1 MKMTVES
8 SPLLTVPGQ
17 PPLCKR
23 VITNSTGY
31 NSTVFAGKEAQ
42 LDSGK
47 NKTNNP
53 KTHQRASDDKA
64 IYIDT
69 SIPGVSNFNDTQYEA
84 RIDERYLDVSKPS
97 KAYRLESFRASSS
110 SDVGSTQ
117 DEQLR
122 CFFVFKCNFFEDNV
136 SETETDLSKISDK
149 SFYEKATD
157 NTKAIYQSLI
167 EKAVQRSGPVID
179 LFEVEN
185 AKERRI
191 IIAYRQET
199 ATGYF
204 SALSH
209 LYHYYGLTST
219 RKYVEQ
225 FSNGITIA
233 SIYLVPSEALRSPVF
248 NASSKTYPPISHSI
262 HQVTKEASL
271 LYCLPR
277 NSFQDLFA
285 KGEISLQE
293 SIYAHSAFIFVSH
306 FLNRLGSEYS
316 TLNSILDAENPAH
329 AEVLEN
335 LKRRLRQETF
345 TRAYIKELIL
355 SQLDLI
361 RKLYL
366 NFAGAHYIQSQGEGD
381 SFLPTLSYQRLQAN
395 KVLSTDE
402 LKDVIRRDCSNDY
415 EVTVFNAILLF
426 NANVLKTNFYTPTKV
441 ALSFR
446 LNPEFLLKSEY
457 PQPLYGMFLVVGQ
470 EFRGFHLRFRDVA
483 RGGIRIVKS
492 RNYEAYSINARSMF
506 DENYNLANTQQ
517 RKNKDIPEGGSKG
530 VILLNPEH
538 QDKGTQ
544 AFQKYID
551 SIIDLLLPG
560 DIPGIKEPI
569 VDLLGQREILF
580 MGPDENTAGL
590 VDWATLHAK
599 KRGAP
604 WWKSFFTGKSPS
616 VGGIPHDVYGMTS
629 LSVREY
635 VKGIYRKLNI
645 DPSTVRKMQTGGPD
659 GDLGSNEILLSN
671 EKYVSIIDGSGVLHD
686 PNGLNHGELI
696 KLAKERVMISQFD
709 VSKLSPQGY
718 RVLIDDKNVKLPS
731 GEIVQN
737 GTTFRNLY
745 HLRPEGVD
753 ALVPCGGRP
762 EAINLNNVGK
772 FIDDNGNSL
781 IPYIVEG
788 ANLFITQN
796 AKLRLEKAG
805 AIIFKDASANKGGV
819 TSSSL
824 EVLASLAFDDEGFF
838 KNMCISKD
846 GKVPEFYTSYV
857 KEVQEIIKN
866 NARLEFEALWR
877 ENSITGKARS
887 ILSDELSNAIN
898 DLTEELSSSSLWED
912 VDFRNAVLSEA
923 LPKTLQ
929 TAIGLDKILER
940 AFNDTA
946 VANKDLASSTIYFL
960 DLVAPY
966 VSHALL
972 RAKFTPI
979 LTKLSPVFTSP
990 DVDAPLLRSSIGIL
1004 EILLIVQD
1012 TQAWNSSAV
1021 GASPR
1026 RGLMGLLA
1034 FTVDP
1039 RPKVRKRA
1047 QEAIT
1052 NILSNPPAG
1061 PSLEFAAS
1069 TLCAESALQS
1079 VAQLLQET
1087 KNKPKKQA
1095 QQPQQQGADSHNAK
1109 LIHSL
1114 QLVKAITAANGWPV
1128 SKLEAL
1134 CEMLLSISRTT
1145 EQYLVIAAFDVFES
1159 IFKSI
1164 SAQEDAPKLL
1174 VILDSIFDLKPS
1186 VNDQHLVPAWL
1197 AVIAQATESYAGIEP
1212 RDAFIKLP
1220 KIFKVVVQFL
1230 DSESSTIHVSA
1241 TQCLVALCSTA
1252 IMPENLLLPNDAE
1265 SQARFEESEAILAE
1279 LATIVF
1285 GLLNVKY
1292 QSSWKEVMSVLDALF
1307 EQLRWRAD
1315 PHLIN
1320 CLKVVGTLRSDES
1333 LAEGRQET
1341 DTVIGS
1347 AIRNLGPQRVLE
1359 LFPLNL
1365 TSNNSRQPG
1374 RAWLLPLLRDNV
1386 QFANLKFFTSDLVR
1400 LAGQLEAEIA
1410 SVGDKGKLTQAM
1422 AMKIKIFE
1430 TLIDQIWSTLPKFC
1444 DLPFGLQE
1452 GFDNE
1457 FAELLINVLYKYVE
1471 FRPYICQGLKLLVE
1485 SNKDLAE
1492 GKLDEDILLIQRIG
1506 KETGQSNLE
1515 YLSKFAP
1522 NLLSGLFNVFSKTPS
1537 EGRGYILE
1545 CITAYLSITS
1555 KTDIENTFNKV
1566 ATVLHS
1572 SLQEEAQAK
1581 AAAAETK
1588 KKPAKNEL
1596 PPTSTTMMD
1605 LIIPMVI
1612 YLPQSSHNALLSIFA
1627 TLSNESAEAL
1637 LQKKACRVI
1646 SKLSES
1652 EAGQQTIINNLGDIE
1667 KAFLSISDK
1676 VTAPARGARL
1686 QALSKIV
1693 SILPSDHFYFIP
1705 SILSEAVLCTKDI
1718 NEKTREAAFNLI
1730 VQMGN
1735 AMKQGGVIDHSKVPG
1750 MEAAEGAAPVQATL
1764 EEYFTMVS
1772 AGLAGSTP
1780 HMISATITA
1789 LSRALFEF
1797 RAEIQLSMLQ
1807 ELSSTVELFLTSNNR
1822 EIVKSTLG
1830 FVKITATILPEDVV
1844 KPALKS
1850 LIGNLLVWS
1859 HEHNSHFKSK
1869 VKHIIERLIRR
1880 FGFQVIEENFPESD
1894 LKLLTNI
1901 RKSRERSRRN
1911 KKLEE
1916 EETAAPGTTTENLR
1930 NRKHK
1935 AAAAKAAAADD
1946 QFDNEFDRAIYGSSS
1961 DDSDSEDEESGNK
1974 KGKAN
1979 NNNNNNNNNKRANK
1993 YIVEGD
1999 EPLDLLD
2006 QQTLAHITSTK
2017 PQTRQQNQQQRGR
2030 AAANHFKKDAQ
2041 GRLIITDPEATQGGN
2056 ATAEEQDP
2064 LAKLT
2069 SGIDAYVEAI
2079 KNGPVRGQRNKL
2091 KFRKSKGDDDVE
2103 MEDDDQPRVAKKQ
2116 LGLKGKN
2123 SGKDNRGFKGGK
2135 KDFKQNKRRF
2145 YN

>member
-1 MKMTVES
+1 M
-8 SPLLTVPGQ
+8 
-17 PPLCKR
+17 
-23 VITNSTGY
+23 
-31 NSTVFAGKEAQ
+31 
-42 LDSGK
+42 
-47 NKTNNP
+47 
-53 KTHQRASDDKA
+53 
-64 IYIDT
+64 
-69 SIPGVSNFNDTQYEA
+69 QYA
-84 RIDERYLDVSKPS
+84 
-97 KAYRLESFRASSS
+97 
-110 SDVGSTQ
+110 
-117 DEQLR
+117 
-122 CFFVFKCNFFEDNV
+122 
-136 SETETDLSKISDK
+136 
-149 SFYEKATD
+149 
-157 NTKAIYQSLI
+157 
-167 EKAVQRSGPVID
+167 
-179 LFEVEN
+179 
-185 AKERRI
+185 
-191 IIAYRQET
+191 
-199 ATGYF
+199 
-204 SALSH
+204 
-209 LYHYYGLTST
+209 
-219 RKYVEQ
+219 
-225 FSNGITIA
+225 
-233 SIYLVPSEALRSPVF
+233 
-248 NASSKTYPPISHSI
+248 
-262 HQVTKEASL
+262 
-271 LYCLPR
+271 
-277 NSFQDLFA
+277 
-285 KGEISLQE
+285 
-293 SIYAHSAFIFVSH
+293 
-306 FLNRLGSEYS
+306 
-316 TLNSILDAENPAH
+316 
-329 AEVLEN
+329 
-335 LKRRLRQETF
+335 
-345 TRAYIKELIL
+345 LIL
-355 SQLDLI
+355 SAVEESLDEDKTE
-361 RKLYL
+361 RTATAY
-366 NFAGAHYIQSQGEGD
+366 FV
-381 SFLPTLSYQRLQAN
+381 SFLS
-395 KVLSTDE
+395 
-402 LKDVIRRDCSNDY
+402 
-415 EVTVFNAILLF
+415 LL
-426 NANVLKTNFYTPTKV
+426 
-441 ALSFR
+441 
-446 LNPEFLLKSEY
+446 
-457 PQPLYGMFLVVGQ
+457 
-470 EFRGFHLRFRDVA
+470 D
-483 RGGIRIVKS
+483 
-492 RNYEAYSINARSMF
+492 
-506 DENYNLANTQQ
+506 
-517 RKNKDIPEGGSKG
+517 
-530 VILLNPEH
+530 
-538 QDKGTQ
+538 Q
-544 AFQKYID
+544 AF
-551 SIIDLLLPG
+551 
-560 DIPGIKEPI
+560 
-569 VDLLGQREILF
+569 
-580 MGPDENTAGL
+580 
-590 VDWATLHAK
+590 
-599 KRGAP
+599 
-604 WWKSFFTGKSPS
+604 
-616 VGGIPHDVYGMTS
+616 
-629 LSVREY
+629 
-635 VKGIYRKLNI
+635 
-645 DPSTVRKMQTGGPD
+645 
-659 GDLGSNEILLSN
+659 NE
-671 EKYVSIIDGSGVLHD
+671 
-686 PNGLNHGELI
+686 
-696 KLAKERVMISQFD
+696 
-709 VSKLSPQGY
+709 
-718 RVLIDDKNVKLPS
+718 
-731 GEIVQN
+731 
-737 GTTFRNLY
+737 
-745 HLRPEGVD
+745 
-753 ALVPCGGRP
+753 
-762 EAINLNNVGK
+762 
-772 FIDDNGNSL
+772 
-781 IPYIVEG
+781 
-788 ANLFITQN
+788 
-796 AKLRLEKAG
+796 
-805 AIIFKDASANKGGV
+805 
-819 TSSSL
+819 
-824 EVLASLAFDDEGFF
+824 
-838 KNMCISKD
+838 
-846 GKVPEFYTSYV
+846 
-857 KEVQEIIKN
+857 
-866 NARLEFEALWR
+866 
-877 ENSITGKARS
+877 
-887 ILSDELSNAIN
+887 
-898 DLTEELSSSSLWED
+898 
-912 VDFRNAVLSEA
+912 
-923 LPKTLQ
+923 
-929 TAIGLDKILER
+929 
-940 AFNDTA
+940 TA
-946 VANKDLASSTIYFL
+946 VVNKDLASTTIYFL

-990 DVDAPLLRSSIGIL
+990 EVDAPLLRSSIGIL

-1012 TQAWNSSAV
+1012 TQAWNNSSV

-1047 QEAIT
+1047 HEAIT

-1087 KNKPKKQA
+1087 KNKPKKQV
-1095 QQPQQQGADSHNAK
+1095 QPQQQGADSHNAK

-1114 QLVKAITAANGWPV
+1114 QLVKAITTANGWPM

-1159 IFKSI
+1159 IFKGI
-1164 SAQEDAPKLL
+1164 SAQEDGPKLL

-1197 AVIAQATESYAGIEP
+1197 AVIAQATQSYAEIEP
-1212 RDAFIKLP
+1212 RDAFLKLP

-1252 IMPENLLLPNDAE
+1252 IMPENLLLPTDAE
-1265 SQARFEESEAILAE
+1265 SQARFEESEAVLAE

-1292 QSSWKEVMSVLDALF
+1292 QSSWKEVMSVLEALF
-1307 EQLRWRAD
+1307 ENLRWRAD

-1341 DTVIGS
+1341 DTVIGA
-1347 AIRNLGPQRVLE
+1347 AIRNIGPERVLE

-1365 TSNNSRQPG
+1365 TSNNNKQPG

-1386 QFANLKFFTSDLVR
+1386 QFANLKFFSSDMVR

-1471 FRPYICQGLKLLVE
+1471 FRPYICQGMKLLVE
-1485 SNKDLAE
+1485 SNKELAE

-1506 KETGQSNLE
+1506 KETGQSNLD

-1555 KTDIENTFNKV
+1555 KTDLENTFNKV

-1581 AAAAETK
+1581 AAAAESK
-1588 KKPAKNEL
+1588 KKPARDEL

-1605 LIIPMVI
+1605 LIIPMVT

-1627 TLSNESAEAL
+1627 TLSNESADAL

-1652 EAGQQTIINNLGDIE
+1652 EAGKETIINNLGDIE
-1667 KAFLSISDK
+1667 QVFLKISDK
-1676 VTAPARGARL
+1676 VTASARGARL

-1750 MEAAEGAAPVQATL
+1750 MEAAEGVAPVQATL

-1797 RAEIQLSMLQ
+1797 RAEIQMSMLQ
-1807 ELSSTVELFLTSNNR
+1807 ELASTVELFLTSNNR

-1830 FVKITATILPEDVV
+1830 FVKITATIMPEDVV
-1844 KPALKS
+1844 KPSLKS
-1850 LIGNLLVWS
+1850 LIANLLVWS

-1916 EETAAPGTTTENLR
+1916 EETAAPGTAIENLR

-1935 AAAAKAAAADD
+1935 AAAAKAASADD
-1946 QFDNEFDRAIYGSSS
+1946 KFDNEFDRAIYGSSS
-1961 DDSDSEDEESGNK
+1961 EDSDSEDEESGNK
-1974 KGKAN
+1974 RGNNRPN
-1979 NNNNNNNNNKRANK
+1979 NNNNNNTNNRGNK

-2017 PQTRQQNQQQRGR
+2017 PQTRQQNQQHRGR

-2041 GRLIITDPEATQGGN
+2041 GRLIITDPEAGQGGPS
-2056 ATAEEQDP
+2056 AEEQDP

-2103 MEDDDQPRVAKKQ
+2103 MEDDGEQSRPGKK
-2116 LGLKGKN
+2116 LGFKGKN
-2123 SGKDNRGFKGGK
+2123 SGRDNRGFKGGK